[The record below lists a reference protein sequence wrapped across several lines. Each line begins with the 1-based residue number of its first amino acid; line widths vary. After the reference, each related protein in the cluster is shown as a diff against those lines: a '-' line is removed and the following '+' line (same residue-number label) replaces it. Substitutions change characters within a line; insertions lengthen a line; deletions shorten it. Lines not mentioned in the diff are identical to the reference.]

1 MHLISFQVTLTDF
14 KYGKPTVIGNSYRAV
29 YGSFSVGS
37 ESENYKLSIGQYD
50 VTTSTLA
57 DGFTSGD
64 HNGAPFST
72 SDRNNA
78 GSCATD
84 FFSGMNIT
92 SVLDENYITKD
103 IILQLNTV
111 ASFMHC
117 LAVLLHRMVVQ
128 QLRSRQFEWCKLL
141 WLFRDDS
148 TEYCRIVSSKG
159 TLA

>member
-1 MHLISFQVTLTDF
+1 MTDF
-14 KYGKPTVIGNSYRAV
+14 KHGEPTVTGNSYRAI

-57 DGFTSGD
+57 DGFTSGG

-92 SVLDENYITKD
+92 SVLDENYITK
-103 IILQLNTV
+103 L
-111 ASFMHC
+111 SF
-117 LAVLLHRMVVQ
+117 
-128 QLRSRQFEWCKLL
+128 
-141 WLFRDDS
+141 
-148 TEYCRIVSSKG
+148 YN
-159 TLA
+159 

>member
-84 FFSGMNIT
+84 FFSGMIIT
-92 SVLDENYITKD
+92 SMWDENYITIIRHPI
-103 IILQLNTV
+103 IILQLNT
-111 ASFMHC
+111 
-117 LAVLLHRMVVQ
+117 
-128 QLRSRQFEWCKLL
+128 RSIIYALSCGRLTQ
-141 WLFRDDS
+141 DGGS
-148 TEYCRIVSSKG
+148 AIAVSSI
-159 TLA
+159 